1 MSDDGGNSLIDHLT
15 ALRKTLLR
23 ILAVTALLCPAG
35 YWAAPY
41 VIRFLVRWSFPESA
55 SALHYFSPMEVF
67 LVQLKLALVLALVA
81 AYPWNIVQIW
91 HFLKPALYRNEQGAF
106 RMWAAGI
113 SLLFFSGAAFC
124 VGLILPLLM
133 KFSASFAN
141 AQVRPVIGL
150 AAFLDL
156 AGWLVLAF
164 GIMFQA
170 PVLVLI
176 AVRFGIISAESLAA
190 KRPYA
195 VVGILILAAL
205 LTPPDIIGQLLLAVP
220 TWLLFEFG
228 LFLAKRAGEKYSK
241 SNETD
246 GEE

>member
-1 MSDDGGNSLIDHLT
+1 MPDDGNSLIGHLT

-23 ILAVTALLCPAG
+23 ILVMTAVLCPLG

-41 VIRFLVRWSFPESA
+41 VIRFLVRWCLPESA
-55 SALHYFSPMEVF
+55 PVLHYFSPMEVF

-81 AYPWNIVQIW
+81 GYPWNIVQIW
-91 HFLKPALYRNEQGAF
+91 RFLKPALYRNEQGAF
-106 RMWAAGI
+106 RIWAAGI
-113 SLLFFSGAAFC
+113 SVLFFSGAAFC
-124 VGLILPLLM
+124 IGLILPLLM

-141 AQVRPVIGL
+141 AQVQPVIGL

-176 AVRFGIISAESLAA
+176 AVRFGIISADSLAA
-190 KRPYA
+190 GRPYA

-205 LTPPDIIGQLLLAVP
+205 LTPPDIVSQLLLAVP
-220 TWLLFEFG
+220 TWLLFELG
-228 LFLAKRAGEKYSK
+228 LLLARRAEKKYSK
-241 SNETD
+241 FNETD
-246 GEE
+246 GEK